1 MMSHLIRSSVF
12 GLTLLGAGALI
23 PPVPG
28 MPITGEAWA
37 KDKVVE
43 RVCVMDE
50 GNGRKR
56 PCSAEYKISN
66 PSWRATEYCYTDE
79 GNGHKRPCTVEYK
92 KSHR

>member
-1 MMSHLIRSSVF
+1 
-12 GLTLLGAGALI
+12 
-23 PPVPG
+23 
-28 MPITGEAWA
+28 
-37 KDKVVE
+37 
-43 RVCVMDE
+43 MDE